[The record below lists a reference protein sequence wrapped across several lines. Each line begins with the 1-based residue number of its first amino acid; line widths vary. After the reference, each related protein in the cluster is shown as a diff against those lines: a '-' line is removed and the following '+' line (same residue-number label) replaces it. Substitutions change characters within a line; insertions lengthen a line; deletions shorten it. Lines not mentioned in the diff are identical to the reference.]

1 MKGGAVL
8 FNSTVAPD
16 IATAFVHWL
25 NNLNGCRILTN
36 TSAYGTL
43 FELSSTSRALKSMSI
58 HDGFQNVTTMILK
71 VAYISDVRRTI
82 NAFGRPKQTVTLAN
96 FQREATI
103 QNQVYLNSLNTFFDP
118 ICPAIINCDNYG
130 PGAARPPHIQRICAY
145 PEIRT
150 LMDNNHVG
158 LIFMEVGGVATNP
171 VADVV
176 GPWHAG
182 DTKLTEP
189 YANNQSD
196 QSIAMVN
203 YVYQL
208 IRLQAL
214 GIQHGDSHL
223 GNALVCRSTNPY
235 YQNKKVLLL
244 DFGLSRALTVAETN
258 DINHRWYTTT
268 AFWSYE
274 AIQGMWNHLQAG
286 TLRIKDFLGA
296 NKTVNIRQFI
306 DEMNFHKRKSY
317 VDFIYEISRNHLALQ
332 TMGRYITDNLARLPN
347 LEDYGFLMNYR
358 GVNDQRSKEW
368 IFTQAN
374 ILRRVMATDVS
385 VMIMPVNNSSNC
397 CHNTARNGY
406 YNYLERGNS
415 YNYQYAIDRHTA
427 TGRLIR
433 ICQNQQLLDEP
444 NGYYLWVI
452 GSAADNITNLFAIYV
467 SNPGEIGTKHAH
479 LMRYA
484 NIQNFYLAGELQ
496 KTDDTISL
504 NLSSGTFMFNWITML
519 GAAPAQAT
527 LDTCGEIAAIFFRLT
542 FSRSRPMTIRYIRTS
557 ISPAGTYLQPTF
569 IIGTNQEMCNLA
581 RNSRDL
587 TNTGTVGYPDQATC
601 RARPMPAGLLV
612 GGNGQLDDAKLGEK
626 YDSFVFST
634 LLYDT
639 CIEIPPDIIDFIK
652 KDEFNLNLKNNL
664 DMLEK
669 LVYITKSDVYEME
682 ENIKH
687 NVPKEKEILQMPS
700 MPTMPTSLPKS
711 IKVAGKKS
719 RKSRK
724 RKK

>member
-16 IATAFVHWL
+16 IVSAFVHWM
-25 NNLNGCRILTN
+25 NNLTGCRILTN
-36 TSAYGTL
+36 TSGYGTL

-58 HDGFQNVTTMILK
+58 HDGYQNINTIIIK
-71 VAYISDVRRTI
+71 VAYISNDGRTI
-82 NAFGRPKQTVTLAN
+82 TAHGRVKQTVTLAEFN
-96 FQREATI
+96 REATI

-118 ICPAIINCDNYG
+118 ICPSIICFDDYR
-130 PGAARPPHIQRICAY
+130 PGVARPLHIQRACVY
-145 PEIRT
+145 PELRT

-158 LIFMEVGGVATNP
+158 LIFMEVGGVATTP
-171 VADVV
+171 VADLFI
-176 GPWHAG
+176 PWDAG
-182 DTKLTEP
+182 NTKLTET

-203 YVYQL
+203 YVHQL

-214 GIQHGDSHL
+214 GIHHGDSHL
-223 GNALVCRSTNPY
+223 GNALVCRSNNPY

-244 DFGLSRALTVAETN
+244 DFGLSTAITPAEIN
-258 DINHRWYTTT
+258 DINYRWYSN

-274 AIQGMWNHLQAG
+274 AVQCIWNHLQAG
-286 TLRIKDFLGA
+286 TLRIKDYLNV

-306 DEMNFHKRKSY
+306 DEMNLHKTKSH
-317 VDFIYEISRNHLALQ
+317 VQFIHDVSINHTFLQ
-332 TMGRYITDNLARLPN
+332 TLGRYVTDNVGRLPN
-347 LEDYGFLMNYR
+347 LADYGFLINYR

-368 IFTQAN
+368 LFTQAQ
-374 ILRRVMATDVS
+374 ILRRAMVVDAS
-385 VMIMPVNNSSNC
+385 AMIMPVNNSTNC
-397 CHNTARNGY
+397 CQNTTTNRY

-415 YNYQYAIDRHTA
+415 YNYQYVVDRQTA
-427 TGRLIR
+427 SGQLIQIFR
-433 ICQNQQLLDEP
+433 NRQLLTSP

-452 GSAADNITNLFAIYV
+452 GSSTDNITNLFAIFV

-484 NIQNFYLAGELQ
+484 NIQNYYLAGELQ
-496 KTDDTISL
+496 KAGDTISL
-504 NLSSGTFMFNWITML
+504 NLSSGTFMFGWINML
-519 GAAPAQAT
+519 GARAQDT
-527 LDTCGEIAAIFFRLT
+527 LNMCGEIAALFFRLT
-542 FSRSRPMTIRYIRTS
+542 FSTIARPITINYIPTS

-569 IIGTNQEMCNLA
+569 IIDTNQDMCNLA
-581 RNSRDL
+581 RDSRNI
-587 TNTGTVGYPDQATC
+587 TNTGAVGYIDQPTC
-601 RARPMPAGLLV
+601 RARPMPAGLLT

-669 LVYITKSDVYEME
+669 FVYIIKSDVYEME
-682 ENIKH
+682 ENMKRDKIPQLKSG
-687 NVPKEKEILQMPS
+687 VKEFLQEMPKL
-700 MPTMPTSLPKS
+700 KS

-719 RKSRK
+719 RKLKSCK
-724 RKK
+724 RK